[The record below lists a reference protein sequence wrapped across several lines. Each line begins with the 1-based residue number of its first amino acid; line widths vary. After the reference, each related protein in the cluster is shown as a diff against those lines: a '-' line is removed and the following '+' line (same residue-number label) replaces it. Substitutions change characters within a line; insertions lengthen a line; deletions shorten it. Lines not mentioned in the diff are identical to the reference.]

1 MSLFSTAER
10 AQVKDAIATIETRTS
25 GEVVAVVAHA
35 ADDYWDFS
43 LAWAIVAAL
52 IVPAAALIF
61 WPHAAA
67 LTVYELQ
74 MEMFIAVLALTRVR
88 ALRMLIVPRRT
99 QAAYA
104 QRLAR
109 AQFFTQG
116 LHRTRERTGV
126 LIFVSVAEH
135 YVEIL
140 ADEGIALKVPP
151 ADWEAIVA
159 AFVANVRARRFAD
172 GLITAIRTCGDKLAQ
187 HFPHAAGDRNE
198 LSNRLVELP

>member
-10 AQVKDAIATIETRTS
+10 AQVKDAIAAVEAGTS
-25 GEVVAVVAHA
+25 GEIVAVIAPA

-52 IVPAAALIF
+52 MVPAAALLW
-61 WPHAAA
+61 WPHTAA
-67 LTVYELQ
+67 LTIYEIQ
-74 MEMFIAVLALTRVR
+74 MEIFIAVLALTRIR

-99 QAAYA
+99 QSAYA

-116 LHRTRERTGV
+116 LHRTRERSGI
-126 LIFVSVAEH
+126 LIFVSAAEH

-140 ADEGIALKVPP
+140 ADDGIAQKVK
-151 ADWEAIVA
+151 AEEWTAVIE
-159 AFVANVRARRFAD
+159 AFVAEVRARRFAD
-172 GLITAIRTCGDKLAQ
+172 GMLATVRACGAKLA
-187 HFPHAAGDRNE
+187 HYFPRPPDDRNE